1 VRACH
6 ELSAGSGAPPRAA
19 GSAATRCSAH
29 RAAGVP
35 KCREERARA
44 LDKNPRRRAP
54 GSNAPAQARSCL
66 PPARPCWRPGACP
79 LCAGAFSRRLLPSK
93 PRWVSAPGHGSRR
106 PRQTPGL
113 ASGVCRPGVG
123 PGARRAVAVDSP
135 LRMAEPARV
144 CRASNLNKL
153 SARLF
158 WRLPPA
164 KRLPRACDDTRANGW
179 PSPCVST
186 RFSCGISRDTRAH
199 HADTFSALW
208 LSEAPTER
216 QKGECEMLEGSGDS
230 GASVLCRG

>member
-1 VRACH
+1 V
-6 ELSAGSGAPPRAA
+6 PRAVSRLGRPAAACRQCCDSLVLRTVLRASRNAARSVRVRSTRIRA
-19 GSAATRCSAH
+19 GGHLA
-29 RAAGVP
+29 
-35 KCREERARA
+35 
-44 LDKNPRRRAP
+44 PRRRRKP
-54 GSNAPAQARSCL
+54 RSCL

-216 QKGECEMLEGSGDS
+216 QKGEFEMLEGSGDS